1 MTRRRSVFLAV
12 LGFLFAAPL
21 PSPADILR
29 LSSGKTLEGVIIEQ
43 REGQVS
49 FQLPEG
55 TLVLSPAHIQSIQN
69 ESPAEDQVRLGKALL
84 KLNRTDEAM
93 ACFQK
98 AVDIDP
104 NQPEAAA
111 LLEQT
116 RTGRTLQDLEP
127 RLAPLRNQILQ
138 NHFSNAL
145 EGYRALSE
153 EFQGSPVQAAIDR
166 ERAEAHADYAFFL
179 YDHLYPDRALD
190 EIRKA
195 QALGGD
201 FAQLHFVLGRLS
213 DLSSHYE
220 DAIWEY
226 QETLRLNP
234 NHGKAQSAL
243 NRLKAL
249 FPRLF
254 EEVKPT
260 PTPSVAYP
268 GPSIIPTPRPAP
280 APLPAPAD
288 IAEAIDYFARQKN
301 FDPNFIETII
311 RLESNFNPNAVSEA
325 DCRGLM
331 QLGKAAWNDT
341 VRRLKKNW
349 DFETS
354 VYDPLKNIEVA
365 TEYLRWMRDEYFSKY
380 TAELAGIPIEVLL
393 LQGYHSGPWRTVVYR
408 GKVPGPRLKRY
419 LELYTQYRQAP

>member
-127 RLAPLRNQILQ
+127 
-138 NHFSNAL
+138 
-145 EGYRALSE
+145 GW
-153 EFQGSPVQAAIDR
+153 
-166 ERAEAHADYAFFL
+166 
-179 YDHLYPDRALD
+179 
-190 EIRKA
+190 
-195 QALGGD
+195 
-201 FAQLHFVLGRLS
+201 LHFEIKFFRTISRTLWKAIVHFRRSSRDLPFRPPLTGSGRRPMP
-213 DLSSHYE
+213 
-220 DAIWEY
+220 I
-226 QETLRLNP
+226 
-234 NHGKAQSAL
+234 
-243 NRLKAL
+243 
-249 FPRLF
+249 
-254 EEVKPT
+254 
-260 PTPSVAYP
+260 TPSF
-268 GPSIIPTPRPAP
+268 SMTTCIPTGLWMKSARLRPWEGISP
-280 APLPAPAD
+280 
-288 IAEAIDYFARQKN
+288 
-301 FDPNFIETII
+301 
-311 RLESNFNPNAVSEA
+311 S
-325 DCRGLM
+325 
-331 QLGKAAWNDT
+331 
-341 VRRLKKNW
+341 
-349 DFETS
+349 
-354 VYDPLKNIEVA
+354 
-365 TEYLRWMRDEYFSKY
+365 Y
-380 TAELAGIPIEVLL
+380 TLSWGGCP
-393 LQGYHSGPWRTVVYR
+393 T
-408 GKVPGPRLKRY
+408 
-419 LELYTQYRQAP
+419 